1 MTYVLENINAKGQYL
16 ANDLDV
22 ALDSP
27 LESGDV
33 LKIEYAMKFKD
44 EYDLMCWSADGGAH
58 RAIMMMKFG
67 KDAVITADIAKVLKQ
82 YRPKRIKQ

>member
-1 MTYVLENINAKGQYL
+1 MTYVLENVNAPGRYL
-16 ANDLDV
+16 ARDLEV
-22 ALDSP
+22 ASDSE

-33 LKIEYAMKFKD
+33 TDVNKAVKFED

-67 KDAVITADIAKVLKQ
+67 KDAVITVDIAKVLKQ